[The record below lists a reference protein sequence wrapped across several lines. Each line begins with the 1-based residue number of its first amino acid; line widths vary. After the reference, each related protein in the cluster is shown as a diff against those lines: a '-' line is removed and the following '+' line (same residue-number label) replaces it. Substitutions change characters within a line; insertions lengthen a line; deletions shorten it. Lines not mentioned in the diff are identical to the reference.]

1 MTIKEVSE
9 KYGLSPDTLRYYERV
24 GLIPPVPRTQ
34 SGIRNYDESSCRWI
48 ELIKCMRKAGVQIE
62 ALIEYV
68 DLFSRG
74 EETADA
80 RKALLLE
87 QRRLLLRKKEDIEE
101 SISWLDKKI
110 KRYEEGLM
118 TNKEQLFSF
127 SAKER

>member
-24 GLIPPVPRTQ
+24 GLIPSVPRTGG
-34 SGIRNYDESSCRWI
+34 GIRNYDETSCRWI

-68 DLFSRG
+68 NLFSQG
-74 EETADA
+74 EETVDA

-110 KRYEEGLM
+110 DRYEKGLM
-118 TNKEQLFSF
+118 TTKEQLFS
-127 SAKER
+127 STKEE

>member
-24 GLIPPVPRTQ
+24 GLIPSVPRTGG
-34 SGIRNYDESSCRWI
+34 GIRNYDETSCRWI

-68 DLFSRG
+68 NLFSQG
-74 EETADA
+74 EETVDA

-110 KRYEEGLM
+110 DRYEKGLM
-118 TNKEQLFSF
+118 TTKEQLFS
-127 SAKER
+127 SAKEK